1 MLCIFSESDF
11 PKELVIKNRGP
22 INVPHTKNKNI
33 PFSTLW
39 SLIEIELGYN
49 SLKSCNLKIYL
60 APRISAVR

>member
-22 INVPHTKNKNI
+22 INVPHTNNKNI

-49 SLKSCNLKIYL
+49 PPNHAI
-60 APRISAVR
+60 